1 MVTRTYRVRTRR
13 RPVVSAAVKRARR
26 RRFRMRRIKFVLV
39 LFFVVVL
46 ISFVAM
52 LSGSSSEDTP
62 ALVPV
67 EARTLPIPPNLP
79 TMAQQPDMER
89 VWDDALAQDPT
100 PALAARSNIGTSG
113 GRIALTFDDGP
124 DRQTTP
130 PILDELRKHD
140 IKATFFVLGRQVKK
154 NPDLLRRIVAE
165 GHTIGNHT
173 YDHADLSGLN
183 EEQMRRELRSTQ
195 KAVDDALGYHYP
207 MALMRPPYGDPYFG
221 GSKALPV
228 LQKVVRQERLVPVL
242 WTQDPSDYLYDGYP
256 QGVVKSVA
264 RADAKGKKRAQD
276 QVLLLHDTHRQ
287 TMEALPRIIAHYERS
302 GRQFAGVNELLA
314 DKYAR
319 RSD

>member
-1 MVTRTYRVRTRR
+1 
-13 RPVVSAAVKRARR
+13 
-26 RRFRMRRIKFVLV
+26 MRRISFVLV
-39 LFFVVVL
+39 LLFVVVL
-46 ISFVAM
+46 LFSVTM
-52 LSGSSSEDTP
+52 LSGSSSVNTP

-67 EARTLPIPPNLP
+67 EARTLPNPPNLP
-79 TMAQQPDMER
+79 TISQPDMER
-89 VWDDALAQDPT
+89 VWKAAIAHDPT
-100 PALAARSNIGTSG
+100 PALAARSKTGTSG

-140 IKATFFVLGRQVKK
+140 IKATFFVL
-154 NPDLLRRIVAE
+154 RRIVAE

-173 YDHADLSGLN
+173 YDHADLSDLN

-207 MALMRPPYGDPYFG
+207 MVLMRPPYGDPYFG

-228 LQKVVRQERLVPVL
+228 LQKVVGQERLFPVL

-264 RADAKGKKRAQD
+264 RADAKGKERAQD

-314 DKYAR
+314 DKYA
-319 RSD
+319 SP

>member
-1 MVTRTYRVRTRR
+1 MVTRTYRARTRR
-13 RPVVSAAVKRARR
+13 RPVASGAAKRARR
-26 RRFRMRRIKFVLV
+26 RRFRMRRISFVLV
-39 LFFVVVL
+39 LFFVVL
-46 ISFVAM
+46 LLFIVAM
-52 LSGSSSEDTP
+52 LSGSSSEDTQVV
-62 ALVPV
+62 VPV

-79 TMAQQPDMER
+79 TMAQQPDMEG
-89 VWDDALAQDPT
+89 VWDDAIAQDPT
-100 PALAARSNIGTSG
+100 PALAARSKVGTSG

-154 NPDLLRRIVAE
+154 NPGLLRRIVAE

-183 EEQMRRELRSTQ
+183 EKQMRRELRSTQ

-207 MALMRPPYGDPYFG
+207 MVLMRPPYGDPYFG
-221 GSKALPV
+221 GSNALPV
-228 LQKVVRQERLVPVL
+228 LQKVVRQERLFPVL
-242 WTQDPSDYLYDGYP
+242 WTQDPSDYLYDGDP
-256 QGVVKSVA
+256 QGVVQNVV